1 MADKEYGIDYVS
13 KGLGVS
19 PATTRNRLRGEG
31 VKRGDQK
38 AYGWTKTA
46 ADAMIKRLS
55 KEKKPRKMAA
65 KKKATSAEEVR
76 AAEGT
81 AAGWPGL
88 TRWVRHPLQGGIFRG
103 MHIASKP
110 WKRKE
115 KLIDLDRAWTPV
127 KAYSRR

>member
-65 KKKATSAEEVR
+65 KKKAAPRKKKSEGAE
-76 AAEGT
+76 AA
-81 AAGWPGL
+81 A
-88 TRWVRHPLQGGIFRG
+88 
-103 MHIASKP
+103 
-110 WKRKE
+110 
-115 KLIDLDRAWTPV
+115 
-127 KAYSRR
+127 